1 MAQVENVT
9 TAKPKIDGAI
19 YSAPKGTALPTDA
32 KTALNV
38 AFKPLGYIS
47 EDGLKNKNSPKS
59 DSIKAWGGDTV
70 ATVQTE
76 KEDTFSYTLIEALNV
91 EVLKE
96 VYGADN
102 VTGTL
107 KTGITV
113 KANSKELIEHPV
125 VIDMTVRDGVFKRI
139 VIPQGKYLKLEIFLI
154 TTLMLLDLRLLL
166 LVYQIKL
173 ATLTTT
179 TYSIQLFNSNDPVN
193 IK

>member
-1 MAQVENVT
+1 M
-9 TAKPKIDGAI
+9 
-19 YSAPKGTALPTDA
+19 
-32 KTALNV
+32 
-38 AFKPLGYIS
+38 GYIS
-47 EDGLKNKNSPKS
+47 DDGLKNKNSPKS

-139 VIPQGKYLKLEIFLI
+139 VIPQGKVSEIGDISYNDSDAVGFEI
-154 TTLMLLDLRLLL
+154 
-166 LVYQIKL
+166 
-173 ATLTTT
+173 TLTGLPDKAGNSHYDYIVDTT
-179 TYSIQLFNSNDPVN
+179 V
-193 IK
+193 

>member
-32 KTALNV
+32 KTALNA

-76 KEDTFSYTLIEALNV
+76 KEDTFSYTLIEALNI

-107 KTGITV
+107 QTGITV

-139 VIPQGKYLKLEIFLI
+139 VIPQGKVSEIGDISYNDSDAVGFEI
-154 TTLMLLDLRLLL
+154 
-166 LVYQIKL
+166 
-173 ATLTTT
+173 TLTG
-179 TYSIQLFNSNDPVN
+179 LPDENGNSHYDYIIAPTVTP
-193 IK
+193 